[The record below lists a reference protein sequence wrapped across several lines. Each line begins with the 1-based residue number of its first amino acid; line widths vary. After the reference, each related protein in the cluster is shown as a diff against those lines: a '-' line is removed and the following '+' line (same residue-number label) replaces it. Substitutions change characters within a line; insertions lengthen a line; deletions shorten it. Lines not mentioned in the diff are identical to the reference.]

1 MDKDLVLNWTVGHT
15 THPDSPPERRVAAA
29 VPGAANLD
37 WAVAENWPDW
47 KRDTNYQRFH
57 GTEDYFW
64 IYQTILP
71 IIQLQPDQRLWLVS
85 KGIDYRYDVRVDGD
99 LRYSHEGMFSSFELD
114 LSGDMG
120 SELEICLHP
129 APKDPAGLPGTRQEA
144 QQSCKPAVSY
154 GWDWHPRLIPL
165 GIWDET
171 ALMIRSVNHIRQA
184 DLMYELSDDL
194 AYAHLNLEAE
204 IAGEGDLVTT
214 LYAPDGTEILK
225 TCGQG
230 DIGTLHQPQL
240 WWCNGYGQPN
250 LYRWETK
257 LYHNQ
262 VCCDKKSGRIGF
274 RSLMLEMNEGTW
286 NEPVGFPKSRSRV
299 PITIKL
305 NGTPVFCK
313 GSNWVNPEVFPG
325 TISKATYQPLL
336 QLAKD
341 AHMNLLRVWGGGIVN
356 KDSFFDLCDEM
367 GLMVWQEFPLA
378 CNQYKGTKSYLAVLE
393 QEARAIIRR
402 LRGRASLALWCGGN
416 ELFNSWSKMTDQSAA
431 LRLLNKLCYELD
443 PQRPYLATSP
453 LMGMAHGCY
462 LFRYPD
468 GREVYQ
474 AMAESHY
481 TAYTEFGV
489 PSVSNLECC
498 RMVSDQDNLFPLIEN
513 AMTIG
518 HHAFRSWG
526 ETDTWA
532 CQSLVE
538 DYFGRP
544 DDLEQLIDWSQW
556 LQSEGYKAIYE
567 EARRQKPYCS
577 MALNWCYNEPWPTL
591 ANNSLINYPATPKP
605 AYHAVAASCRE
616 QLVSAR
622 IRKFTWQP
630 GEVFEADLWLLNDGG
645 LATEAGEVAVWLE
658 IGGQRQF
665 VLNWSF
671 AAGEPNVNL
680 AGPTVRFQ
688 LPELRNKEVSRKLAE
703 LNTDTA
709 HVKGQTPSELK
720 LILECGSLS
729 SEYRLILYI

>member
-1 MDKDLVLNWTVGHT
+1 MMTDIALNWTVGHT
-15 THPDSPPERRVAAA
+15 GQPEIQPDRWVAAT

-47 KRDTNYQRFH
+47 RHGTNYQLFH
-57 GTEDYFW
+57 WTEDRFW
-64 IYQTILP
+64 IYRAEIPAVDLR
-71 IIQLQPDQRLWLVS
+71 PDQRLWLVS
-85 KGIDYRYDVRVDGD
+85 QGVDYHCDILVNGH

-120 SELEICLHP
+120 SELQIRVHP
-129 APKDPAGLPGTRQEA
+129 APKDPTGLAGTRQEA

-171 ALMIRSVNHIRQA
+171 GLKIRSVNRIRQA
-184 DLMYELSDDL
+184 ELTYELNERLDQALLCFAAAID
-194 AYAHLNLEAE
+194 
-204 IAGEGDLVTT
+204 GEGELSIA
-214 LYAPDGTEILK
+214 LYDPAGHEILK
-225 TCGQG
+225 TDRQG
-230 DIGTLHQPQL
+230 EIGCVDQPKL
-240 WWCNGYGQPN
+240 WWCNGYGDAN
-250 LYRWETK
+250 LYRWEARLVHK
-257 LYHNQ
+257 Q
-262 VCCDKKSGRIGF
+262 VLCDVKSGRIGF
-274 RSLMLEMNEGTW
+274 RTLTLEMNEGTW
-286 NEPVGFPKSRSRV
+286 NEPVGFPKSRSHV
-299 PITIKL
+299 PITVTL
-305 NGTPVFCK
+305 NNVPVFCK

-325 TISKATYQPLL
+325 TIRKETYQPLL

-378 CNQYKGTKSYLAVLE
+378 CNQYRGTKSYLAVLE
-393 QEARAIIRR
+393 QEARAVIRR

-431 LRLLNKLCYELD
+431 LRLLNKVCYELD
-443 PQRPYLATSP
+443 PQRPFLATSP

-474 AMAESHY
+474 AMAEAHY

-489 PSVSNLECC
+489 PSLSNLDCC
-498 RMVSDQDNLFPLIEN
+498 LKISEKDNLFPLLEN
-513 AMTIG
+513 ELTIS

-526 ETDTWA
+526 DTDTWS
-532 CQSLVE
+532 CQSLIE

-544 DDLEQLIDWSQW
+544 DRLEQLIEWSQW

-591 ANNSLINYPATPKP
+591 ANNSLINYPASPKP
-605 AYHAVAASCRE
+605 AYDAVSASCRG
-616 QLVSAR
+616 QLISAR
-622 IRKFTWQP
+622 ITKFTWRP
-630 GEVFEADLWLLNDGG
+630 GELFEADLWLLNDGCQPS
-645 LATEAGEVAVWLE
+645 EAGEVTAWLE
-658 IGGQRQF
+658 FGGKRHF
-665 VLNWSF
+665 VLNWSY
-671 AAGEPNVNL
+671 AAGLPNINL
-680 AGPTVRFQ
+680 AGPTLRYR
-688 LPELRNKEVSRKLAE
+688 LPEFNHEEDRQKLTP
-703 LNTDTA
+703 LNTDA
-709 HVKGQTPSELK
+709 VQLKGRVPSELK
-720 LILECGSLS
+720 LVLDCGRLS
-729 SEYRLILYI
+729 SEYRLIFYT